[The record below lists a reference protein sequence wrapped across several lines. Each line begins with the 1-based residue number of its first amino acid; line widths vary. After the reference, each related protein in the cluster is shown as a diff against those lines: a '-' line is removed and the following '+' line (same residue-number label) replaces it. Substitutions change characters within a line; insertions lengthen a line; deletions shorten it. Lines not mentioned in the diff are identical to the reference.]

1 MPKTLNAHFNQIN
14 MRISWKL
21 IFFLLIGYGAY
32 QHYSNRPVMHGY
44 GVIAA
49 LAPAQHT
56 TSQSSQS
63 ALNFKGYTIIPQQ
76 TFAIQAR
83 VLSATHYS
91 FDREADLAPVDL
103 ALGWGPMSD
112 EAILKDIKI
121 TQSNRFYHWHVDE
134 FFIPRSQIEKNSANM
149 HMIPADKEVE
159 KALKAVK
166 EGQVVNITG
175 FLVNASRSDGWYWK
189 SSLSRDDTGAGACEL
204 VYVTTISVN

>member
-1 MPKTLNAHFNQIN
+1 MSIN
-14 MRISWKL
+14 WKL
-21 IFFLLIGYGAY
+21 LVFISLISYGAY
-32 QHYSNRPVMHGY
+32 HHFSKRPVMY
-44 GVIAA
+44 GDGVVAA
-49 LAPAQHT
+49 LAPAQQS
-56 TSQSSQS
+56 TSQSGLTFNDYNIS
-63 ALNFKGYTIIPQQ
+63 PQQ

-103 ALGWGPMSD
+103 VLGWGPMSD

-149 HMIPADKEVE
+149 HMIPANKKVE

-175 FLVNASRSDGWYWK
+175 FLVNASRSDGWNWK
-189 SSLSRDDTGAGACEL
+189 TSLSRDDTGAGACEL
-204 VYVTTISVN
+204 VYVTTISAN

>member
-1 MPKTLNAHFNQIN
+1 MGIN
-14 MRISWKL
+14 WKL
-21 IFFLLIGYGAY
+21 LVFISLISYGAY
-32 QHYSNRPVMHGY
+32 QHSSKRPVMY
-44 GVIAA
+44 GNGVLAA
-49 LAPAQHT
+49 LAPAQQS
-56 TSQSSQS
+56 TSQSGLTFNDYNIS
-63 ALNFKGYTIIPQQ
+63 PQQ
-76 TFAIQAR
+76 TFAIKAR

-103 ALGWGPMSD
+103 ILGWGPMSD

-149 HMIPADKEVE
+149 HMIPADKQIE
-159 KALKAVK
+159 KTLKAVK

-189 SSLSRDDTGAGACEL
+189 SSLSRDDIGAGACEL